1 MATTKPKETLD
12 KSPEAVA
19 ARREARRVADDK
31 RLRKSLLTNAEAA
44 LKRSRVA
51 LDAGD
56 MDEHVKWFGIAV
68 QALGSYETVT
78 ADDSPNGTASQE

>member
-1 MATTKPKETLD
+1 MATTRTKAPLD

-19 ARREARRVADDK
+19 ARREARRQADDK

-51 LDAGD
+51 LDADD

-68 QALGSYETVT
+68 QALESYETVT
-78 ADDSPNGTASQE
+78 GSDSPNGTASQE